1 MHRITPACAGKT
13 FCLASEKLLIRDHP
27 RMCGKDRHTGRYPRK
42 GIGSPPHVRER
53 RLVYNIRT
61 GGRRITPACAGKTEH
76 RLSWSCL
83 SKDHP
88 RMCGKDIGKK
98 VSFSYLLGS
107 PPHVR
112 ERRWRTGKP
121 ARKSR
126 ITPACAG
133 KTDSQARLVRSAG
146 DHPRMCGKDC
156 RAVFHTL
163 LQGGSPPHVRERLDE
178 PLKDEPV
185 IRITPA
191 CAGKTSVS
199 LAVLDPWRDHPR
211 MCGKDGFTQSSTK
224 ACRGSPP
231 HVRERPRIDE
241 LVAAK
246 VGITPACAGKTSLC
260 VFSLSSR
267 RDHPRMCGK
276 DTEHGVA
283 RHDGRG
289 SPPHVRERQ

>member
-1 MHRITPACAGKT
+1 MCGKDLPRSTAMITQTGSPPHVRERQPATCEPSTHAGITPACAGKT

-146 DHPRMCGKDC
+146 DHPRMCGKDP
-156 RAVFHTL
+156 
-163 LQGGSPPHVRERLDE
+163 G
-178 PLKDEPV
+178 
-185 IRITPA
+185 
-191 CAGKTSVS
+191 
-199 LAVLDPWRDHPR
+199 
-211 MCGKDGFTQSSTK
+211 
-224 ACRGSPP
+224 
-231 HVRERPRIDE
+231 
-241 LVAAK
+241 
-246 VGITPACAGKTSLC
+246 
-260 VFSLSSR
+260 
-267 RDHPRMCGK
+267 
-276 DTEHGVA
+276 
-283 RHDGRG
+283 
-289 SPPHVRERQ
+289 

>member
-1 MHRITPACAGKT
+1 
-13 FCLASEKLLIRDHP
+13 
-27 RMCGKDRHTGRYPRK
+27 
-42 GIGSPPHVRER
+42 
-53 RLVYNIRT
+53 
-61 GGRRITPACAGKTEH
+61 
-76 RLSWSCL
+76 
-83 SKDHP
+83 
-88 RMCGKDIGKK
+88 MCGKDIGKK

-211 MCGKDGFTQSSTK
+211 MCGKDECQPGCPGSME
-224 ACRGSPP
+224 GSPP
-231 HVRERPRIDE
+231 HVRERRFYAIFYKG
-241 LVAAK
+241 LQ
-246 VGITPACAGKTSLC
+246 GITPACAGKTQD
-260 VFSLSSR
+260 R
-267 RDHPRMCGK
+267 
-276 DTEHGVA
+276 
-283 RHDGRG
+283 
-289 SPPHVRERQ
+289 